1 MSNIPDLTIGELIPL
16 LRDTYNAID
25 LRAILLENK
34 KEWECIFFVIRM
46 TIQDKAKLES
56 LYKNKRSLIRG
67 QKSEVQ
73 FVYESRDVSE
83 IESILHKS
91 IMGASQ

>member
-34 KEWECIFFVIRM
+34 KEWENF
-46 TIQDKAKLES
+46 S
-56 LYKNKRSLIRG
+56 
-67 QKSEVQ
+67 
-73 FVYESRDVSE
+73 
-83 IESILHKS
+83 
-91 IMGASQ
+91 

>member
-56 LYKNKRSLIRG
+56 LYKN
-67 QKSEVQ
+67 E
-73 FVYESRDVSE
+73 E
-83 IESILHKS
+83 ITD
-91 IMGASQ
+91 